1 MFGVL
6 AFSEE
11 SFANQGLVLTGSQT
25 IDANFTQTSAGN
37 ATFTTSQTVDAN
49 FTQTTA
55 AKGLLLTSSD
65 ISFNFTQTSDAE
77 RLPGGIAT
85 MDANFTQ
92 TTDPNFTASGDATLD
107 ANFTQTSTQTR
118 IRTQEATMD
127 GNFTQTSDA
136 IKIAYGLN
144 ESDLNF
150 KTYRGTDDTTQILG
164 GLTFSSGNLDFIT
177 RFDLTEALGGRL
189 FEQSQTMN
197 SVFIK
202 TVDGDILWVK
212 IDASGTPEAW
222 TAITHTGDTWTEV
235 NAGSTSETWTNR
247 VV

>member
-6 AFSEE
+6 AFSEDT
-11 SFANQGLVLTGSQT
+11 FANQGLVLTGSQT
-25 IDANFTQTSAGN
+25 LDANFTQTSAGN

-92 TTDPNFTASGDATLD
+92 TSDANFTASGDATLD

-127 GNFTQTSDA
+127 GNFTQTSDG

-150 KTYRGTDDTTQILG
+150 STYRGTDDTTEILG
-164 GLTFSSGNLDFIT
+164 GLTISGDFNISSQFDIT
-177 RFDLTEALGGRL
+177 ELLGGFLR
-189 FEQSQTMN
+189 EATQTMD
-197 SVFIK
+197 SLFIK
-202 TVDGDILWVK
+202 TVEGDILWVK
-212 IDASGTPEAW
+212 IDASGTIESWSEIA
-222 TAITHTGDTWTEV
+222 HTGDIWQTV
-235 NAGSTSETWTNR
+235 QAPSTETWTDK

>member
-11 SFANQGLVLTGSQT
+11 AFANQGLVLTGSQT
-25 IDANFTQTSAGN
+25 LDANFTQTSAGN

-92 TTDPNFTASGDATLD
+92 TSDANFTASGDATLD

-150 KTYRGTDDTTQILG
+150 KTYRGTDDTTEILG
-164 GLTFSSGNLDFIT
+164 GLTVSGEFEVVSQ
-177 RFDLTEALGGRL
+177 FDITEALGGRL
-189 FEQSQTMN
+189 FEQSQTMS

-202 TVDGDILWVK
+202 TTEGDILWVK

-222 TAITHTGDTWTEV
+222 TAITHTGDTWTEI

>member
-1 MFGVL
+1 MFGVQ
-6 AFSEE
+6 AFSEDT
-11 SFANQGLVLTGSQT
+11 FANQGLVLTGSQT
-25 IDANFTQTSAGN
+25 LDANFTQTSAAIGI
-37 ATFTTSQTVDAN
+37 FDGSMDLIGS
-49 FTQTTA
+49 A
-55 AKGLLLTSSD
+55 AKTSIGANVLTAEVD
-65 ISFNFTQTSDAE
+65 ISFNFTQTADAE
-77 RLPGGIAT
+77 RLPGGTAT

-107 ANFTQTSTQTR
+107 TNFTQTSTQTV

-127 GNFTQTSDA
+127 GNFTQTSDG

-150 KTYRGTDDTTQILG
+150 KTYRGTDDTTEILG
-164 GLTFSSGNLDFIT
+164 GLTFSGEFNAIFQ
-177 RFDLTEALGGRL
+177 FDMTETLGGFLR
-189 FEQSQTMN
+189 EAAQTMD

-202 TVDGDILWVK
+202 TVDGAILWVQ

-222 TAITHTGDTWTEV
+222 TEITHTGDIWTEV